1 MAFHLGSL
9 GFLTSFRFRDF
20 REKITDVLTGK
31 FNPCNKNFKIYM
43 SIETIEKLMNP
54 CLPAIVSVLPSFLCL
69 KPLGILKL
77 ARFVDQH
84 YDGALQH
91 IHL

>member
-1 MAFHLGSL
+1 
-9 GFLTSFRFRDF
+9 
-20 REKITDVLTGK
+20 
-31 FNPCNKNFKIYM
+31 M